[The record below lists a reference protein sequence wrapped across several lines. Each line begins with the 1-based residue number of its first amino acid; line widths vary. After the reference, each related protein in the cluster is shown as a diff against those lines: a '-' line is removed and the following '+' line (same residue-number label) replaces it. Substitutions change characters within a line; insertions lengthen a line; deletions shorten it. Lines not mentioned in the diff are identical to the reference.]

1 MRRKNGS
8 CDSQGCSSNDTST
21 SEEFFL
27 KQSHTLKMSGACFAI
42 DLLSTKVEVTS
53 FERVSS
59 LSVHHIRYSVSFFA
73 Q

>member
-42 DLLSTKVEVTS
+42 DLLSTKDIA
-53 FERVSS
+53 
-59 LSVHHIRYSVSFFA
+59 HHQASWLAVRIAVL
-73 Q
+73 